1 MVSSYFGICDKCA
14 NNLAS
19 APGKFDDNTRN
30 RCLECV
36 SSAIRDLQKHQAHL
50 NNLDDSVIISSQR
63 LVTSTCLSLF
73 YKRLLGFGV
82 DRHTQQDCGCLA
94 QGSNRMSSWKDD
106 IIISRVGQDAMEH
119 FARFGEMLLKEI
131 ARRRT
136 IEGDKSL
143 ADIMSTF
150 KDVENSFQSTL
161 HELRRGEDII
171 SMEMVTRGYRL
182 EFMGMSQA
190 ALSQLGFT

>member
-1 MVSSYFGICDKCA
+1 
-14 NNLAS
+14 
-19 APGKFDDNTRN
+19 
-30 RCLECV
+30 
-36 SSAIRDLQKHQAHL
+36 
-50 NNLDDSVIISSQR
+50 
-63 LVTSTCLSLF
+63 
-73 YKRLLGFGV
+73 
-82 DRHTQQDCGCLA
+82 
-94 QGSNRMSSWKDD
+94 MSSWKDD

-161 HELRRGEDII
+161 HALRRGEDII